1 MQLARSRLAVRKGE
15 ETNLGFLG
23 LRWESVL
30 ELVHLVTVL
39 RVATETAS
47 IRSTRQAMSTTPTE
61 CRSDCRAAAY
71 GSSNTTPSHGA
82 ERDEQDDCSS
92 FGSAMDANDSG
103 IT

>member
-1 MQLARSRLAVRKGE
+1 MQLTRSRLAVRKGE
-15 ETNLGFLG
+15 ETNLGSLG

-47 IRSTRQAMSTTPTE
+47 IRSTRQGMPTTPTE
-61 CRSDCRAAAY
+61 RRSDCHAAVC
-71 GSSNTTPSHGA
+71 GSLNTMPLHGA
-82 ERDEQDDCSS
+82 GRDEQDDCSS

>member
-15 ETNLGFLG
+15 ETNLGSLG

-47 IRSTRQAMSTTPTE
+47 IRSTRQGMPTTPTE
-61 CRSDCRAAAY
+61 RRSDCRAAVY

-82 ERDEQDDCSS
+82 GRDEQDDCSS
-92 FGSAMDANDSG
+92 FGSETDADDSG

>member
-15 ETNLGFLG
+15 ETNLGSLG

-30 ELVHLVTVL
+30 ELVPFVTVL

-47 IRSTRQAMSTTPTE
+47 IRSTRQGMPTTPTE
-61 CRSDCRAAAY
+61 RRNDYRAAAC
-71 GSSNTTPSHGA
+71 GSLNTTPSHGA
-82 ERDEQDDCSS
+82 GRDEQDDCSS
-92 FGSAMDANDSG
+92 FGSETDANDSG